1 MCRRR
6 IQRHALWSLERRKI
20 DVPTFGPF
28 WAPEPTQN
36 HVPHYF
42 QREYMG
48 IDIGYEL
55 HEVFYK
61 EAHFIIE
68 HQQYTKNILT
78 CGSYDPDSQPPI
90 CRPFSYLR
98 RLEICLQLM
107 TNEICL
113 QLMTNET
120 CNLAHDDLAVVDLAA
135 IRDDIEK

>member
-1 MCRRR
+1 
-6 IQRHALWSLERRKI
+6 
-20 DVPTFGPF
+20 
-28 WAPEPTQN
+28 
-36 HVPHYF
+36 
-42 QREYMG
+42 MG

-113 QLMTNET
+113 QLMTNEICLQLMTNET

>member
-1 MCRRR
+1 
-6 IQRHALWSLERRKI
+6 
-20 DVPTFGPF
+20 
-28 WAPEPTQN
+28 
-36 HVPHYF
+36 
-42 QREYMG
+42 MG

-78 CGSYDPDSQPPI
+78 CGPYDPDSQPPI

-107 TNEICL
+107 TNE
-113 QLMTNET
+113 T
-120 CNLAHDDLAVVDLAA
+120 CNLAHDDLAVVELAA